1 MQIHRSGGGGPHAGC
16 GPPVD
21 SLLLDVSGTSVVL
34 LLVELPLDS
43 AVVVVAVLLVEL
55 LSPIVPLEPDVDIGP
70 PQKPCSHF
78 WSMPHCESSSHGRPA
93 APSPLK
99 QLASSPTRIDARRN
113 VLIIAESAAPHE
125 AARIAG
131 ENGRTAGMR
140 HELIAAAVLLS
151 VSACEKKATQSPDGV
166 TLSASAGGNNASAT
180 VPTSGSN
187 TTPSGAT
194 PSGTTPS
201 GTTPAGTTPSGTD
214 TTTTPPPEKTGT
226 PAVVQGEPEV
236 KGELDKEKLKSAIV
250 AVDSQTLACYKSAL
264 DRTPGWTGTV
274 KVRFIVSGKG
284 KVLSADLAEALPDNA
299 LAQCVLTAVKAAK
312 LPKPSNG
319 KDVIFTLP
327 LSLELQ

>member
-1 MQIHRSGGGGPHAGC
+1 
-16 GPPVD
+16 
-21 SLLLDVSGTSVVL
+21 
-34 LLVELPLDS
+34 
-43 AVVVVAVLLVEL
+43 
-55 LSPIVPLEPDVDIGP
+55 
-70 PQKPCSHF
+70 
-78 WSMPHCESSSHGRPA
+78 
-93 APSPLK
+93 
-99 QLASSPTRIDARRN
+99 
-113 VLIIAESAAPHE
+113 
-125 AARIAG
+125 
-131 ENGRTAGMR
+131 MR
-140 HELIAAAVLLS
+140 HELIAAAVLLC

-187 TTPSGAT
+187 TTSSGTTPSGAT

-201 GTTPAGTTPSGTD
+201 GTTPSGTD

-226 PAVVQGEPEV
+226 PAIVQGEPEV

-264 DRTPGWTGTV
+264 ERTPGWTGTV

-284 KVLSADLAEALPDNA
+284 KVLSADLAEALPDNT